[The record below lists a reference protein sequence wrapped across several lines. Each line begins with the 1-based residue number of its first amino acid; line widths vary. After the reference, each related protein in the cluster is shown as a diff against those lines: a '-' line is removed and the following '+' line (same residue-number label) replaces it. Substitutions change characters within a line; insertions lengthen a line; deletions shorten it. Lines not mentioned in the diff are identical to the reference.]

1 MELVFVLLVLIAVVY
16 GIIKDYNP
24 QAVLALAGMAL
35 FTVAYWLGLHP
46 ILPADKSTGFAL
58 FDLFEVFKGIF
69 SYRAAGLGLTIM
81 AVAGFATYMSHIG
94 ASQALVRVAVKPV
107 AGIQSSYLMLAICY
121 LVAVFVSLFVTSA
134 TGLGLL
140 LMVTMYPVMR
150 NLGISPASSCGVIAT
165 SQAFEIGPTQTN
177 AIFSAGQSGMDP
189 TSYFVD
195 YQIWLVAPMLLVTMV
210 LHFFWQRHCDRQ
222 EGWDPALHRGEHAEL
237 DEKGADEVAAPT
249 WYGLLP
255 IIPFVLMMTFSK
267 LLVTSISV
275 SVEVAMLLS
284 VFIGMLCELLR
295 TRSVRTAFAGL
306 SSFLDGMGKVFGPV
320 VALIVCAEL
329 FAESLKAIGAIDTL
343 LHSASNAGIGSGL
356 MTLVMVGLIM
366 VAAVIMGSGNAAFLS
381 FSSLAPAV
389 AAKFGVPAVTMLLPM
404 QLASSIGRTVSPI
417 AAVLIACAGIA
428 KVSPFVV
435 VKRTSVPMAGALV
448 TALLLN
454 YLLFM

>member
-1 MELVFVLLVLIAVVY
+1 MELVFVLLVLLAVVY
-16 GIIKDYNP
+16 GIVKDYNP
-24 QAVLALAGMAL
+24 QAVLALAGMAI

-107 AGIQSSYLMLAICY
+107 AGIQSSYLMLSICY

-150 NLGISPASSCGVIAT
+150 NLGISPASACGVIAT

-195 YQIWLVAPMLLVTMV
+195 YQIWLVAPMLLVT
-210 LHFFWQRHCDRQ
+210 
-222 EGWDPALHRGEHAEL
+222 
-237 DEKGADEVAAPT
+237 T
-249 WYGLLP
+249 
-255 IIPFVLMMTFSK
+255 
-267 LLVTSISV
+267 ISV

-381 FSSLAPAV
+381 FSTLAPAV

-435 VKRTSVPMAGALV
+435 VKRTCVPMAGALV
-448 TALLLN
+448 TALTLN

>member
-1 MELVFVLLVLIAVVY
+1 MLLVLVTVVY

-24 QAVLALAGMAL
+24 QAVLALAGMAI
-35 FTVAYWLGLHP
+35 FSVAYWLGLHP
-46 ILPADKSTGFAL
+46 ILPAEKSTGFAL

-150 NLGISPASSCGVIAT
+150 NLGISPASACGVIAT

-195 YQIWLVAPMLLVTMV
+195 HQIWLVAPMLLVTMV
-210 LHFFWQRHCDRQ
+210 LHFFWQRHCDRKD
-222 EGWDPALHRGEHAEL
+222 GWDPALHRGDHAEL
-237 DEKGADEVAAPT
+237 DEKGVDVLAPT
-249 WYGLLP
+249 WYALLP
-255 IIPFVLMMTFSK
+255 IIPFGLMMTFSK
-267 LLVTSISV
+267 LLVNDIKM

-295 TRSVRTAFAGL
+295 SRSVRDSLAGL

-356 MTLVMVGLIM
+356 MTLVMVALIL

-381 FSSLAPAV
+381 FSTLAPAV

-404 QLASSIGRTVSPI
+404 QLASSIGRTISPI

-428 KVSPFVV
+428 KVSPFTV
-435 VKRTSVPMAGALV
+435 VKRTSVPMAGALI
-448 TALLLN
+448 TALTLN

>member
-1 MELVFVLLVLIAVVY
+1 MELIVVLLVLGLVVY

-35 FTVAYWLGLHP
+35 FAVAYWSGIHP

-69 SYRAAGLGLTIM
+69 SKRAAALGLTIM

-94 ASQALVRVAVKPV
+94 ASQALVRIAVKPV
-107 AGIQSSYLMLAICY
+107 AGIRSSYVMLAVCY

-140 LMVTMYPVMR
+140 LMVTMYPIMR
-150 NLGISPASSCGVIAT
+150 NLGISPASAVGVIVT

-177 AIFSAGQSGMDP
+177 AIFSAGQSGLDP

-195 YQIWLVAPMLLVTMV
+195 YQVWLVVPMLVVTTL
-210 LHFFWQRHCDRQ
+210 LHFFWQRHCDRRA
-222 EGWDPALHRGEHAEL
+222 GWDPVAHRGEHAET
-237 DEKGADEVAAPT
+237 DEAGSEGTLAPAG
-249 WYGLLP
+249 YALLP
-255 IIPFVLMMTFSK
+255 VIPFGLMMVFSK
-267 LLVTSISV
+267 LVIADIKV
-275 SVEVAMLLS
+275 SVEVAMLLT
-284 VFIGMLCELLR
+284 VFAGMACELVR
-295 TRSVRTAFAGL
+295 TRSIRTALSGL

-329 FAESLKAIGAIDTL
+329 FAESLKAIGAINAL
-343 LHSASNAGIGSGL
+343 LHSADGVGL
-356 MTLVMVGLIM
+356 GVTFMTLVLVGLIM
-366 VAAVIMGSGNAAFLS
+366 GAAVVMGSGNASFLS
-381 FSSLAPAV
+381 FATLAPEV

-417 AAVLIACAGIA
+417 AAVIIACAGIA
-428 KVSPFVV
+428 KVSPFEIVR
-435 VKRTSVPMAGALV
+435 RTSVPMAGALV
-448 TALLLN
+448 TALSLN
-454 YLLFM
+454 YVLFM